1 MNENENTA
9 KLMDLWD
16 ASNAVLRG
24 KFIAVN
30 TDIGK
35 EDSSQINNLNFH
47 HKKLEKEEKTK
58 PKASRRK

>member
-1 MNENENTA
+1 MSENESTT
-9 KLMDLWD
+9 KLMDLWN
-16 ASNAVLRG
+16 ASNAVPRG

-47 HKKLEKEEKTK
+47 HKKLEKEE
-58 PKASRRK
+58 